1 MKALQKLNFVRI
13 KVDETD
19 NECVAQLIKP
29 AHQGWI
35 VRWMPSL
42 VVYDNDDQYEE
53 GREFTKLD
61 LGMGVTTDCVPK
73 NAIIEKVKV
82 TVGIVVDGVYNC
94 CYMVEFNDD
103 PEPPVLYA
111 IEDTC
116 AAFYSG
122 LAKDCIADLRSGSHT
137 P

>member
-1 MKALQKLNFVRI
+1 
-13 KVDETD
+13 
-19 NECVAQLIKP
+19 
-29 AHQGWI
+29 
-35 VRWMPSL
+35 MPSL
-42 VVYDNDDQYEE
+42 VSADLQGFVYNDDDQYEE

-61 LGMGVTTDCVPK
+61 LAMGVTTDCVPK
-73 NAIIEKVKV
+73 SAIIEKVTV

-94 CYMVEFNDD
+94 CYMVEFNED

-116 AAFYSG
+116 TAFFSG